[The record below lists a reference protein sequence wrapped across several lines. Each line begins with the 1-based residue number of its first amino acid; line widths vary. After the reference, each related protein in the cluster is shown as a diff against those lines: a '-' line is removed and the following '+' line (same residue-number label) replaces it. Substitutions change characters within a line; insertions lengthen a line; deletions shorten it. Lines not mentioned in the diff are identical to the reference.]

1 MDSAVK
7 KLSASLED
15 YLEAVWLLVRRDRVA
30 RVRDIAERLNVGM
43 PSVTAALK
51 SLAKRK
57 LVKYDPYQVVTLTA
71 AGRGMAEEI
80 NSRHRFL
87 RQFLTGVLGL
97 DSDVAEANACRL
109 EHAVDA
115 ELLERLRSFTR
126 FIEHC
131 PRAGEDWV
139 AGFLKFSSEDE
150 DPHQCRQC
158 LTGLLDRFDK
168 EGKTDG

>member
-1 MDSAVK
+1 MGNSTARQ
-7 KLSASLED
+7 LSASLED

-30 RVRDIAERLNVGM
+30 RVRDIAERLKVGM

-71 AGRGMAEEI
+71 AGRSMAEEI
-80 NSRHRFL
+80 SGRHRFL
-87 RQFLTGVLGL
+87 REFLTGVLGL
-97 DSDVAEANACRL
+97 DNDAAEANACRL

-126 FIEHC
+126 FIERC
-131 PRAGEDWV
+131 PRLGEDWV
-139 AGFLKFSSEDE
+139 AKFQEFRSEGE
-150 DPHQCRQC
+150 DPSRCRQC
-158 LTGLLDRFDK
+158 LRSLLDRFD
-168 EGKTDG
+168 ETGEE

>member
-1 MDSAVK
+1 MI
-7 KLSASLED
+7 
-15 YLEAVWLLVRRDRVA
+15 VA
-30 RVRDIAERLNVGM
+30 VRDIAERLNVGM

-71 AGRGMAEEI
+71 EGRNMAGEI
-80 NSRHRFL
+80 SSRHHLL

-97 DSDVAEANACRL
+97 DGDVAEANACRL

-126 FIEHC
+126 FIDRC

-139 AGFLKFSSEDE
+139 ARFLKFSIEDE

-158 LTGLLDRFDK
+158 LSALLDRFDK
-168 EGKTDG
+168 RGED